1 MYLLFGILGG
11 IMKGLILGCLVFL
24 FAVVGNG
31 GKVREVW
38 VENPVDVKE
47 VLV

>member
-1 MYLLFGILGG
+1 MSLLFGILGG

-31 GKVREVW
+31 GQVREVRI
-38 VENPVDVKE
+38 ENVLDVSE